1 MIKISDIHH
10 HIFEFLMESRR
21 YNPSLFFILRQLN
34 RNSRLEKG
42 YWFLGND
49 NYITLSF
56 WMGKDT
62 DTKLPR
68 VSFVINIDGTT
79 FLEIKKDIK
88 YNNFFTH
95 NFFSEIGIINK
106 SSGDV
111 ERKYYTDFKTDYM
124 KSLKSFIEKDKVIID
139 NFIKKNNQIDNHPLA
154 NGGIDFIWPESFE
167 RQLRIIDK
175 YQKIRIE
182 KEKNT
187 GYLRNFNIRK
197 FGNIRQ
203 LKIKDIPSDCRWIFL
218 TGENGAGKT
227 TILRALATAMTN
239 NNDNGIMV
247 AKNYPDF
254 NVQIGLGTINGVNK
268 ITIKGHEDFKNKNI
282 LVKGLATYGPVRL
295 ISQSSI
301 REQYVELDKNNIS
314 DLTTFGL
321 FNPIGV
327 LRDISS
333 SYVLNVKPK
342 YYEMTLKDFTDN
354 IKQNLSIILPNIEK
368 VSFVSKQEGTR
379 IIYYQKGH
387 NKKLFQKG
395 VEFEQLPSG
404 TKSLAA
410 LILDLLLRFAEQQ
423 NVSDISD
430 YSGIVLIDEIDIH
443 LHPKMQKEIVIQLSE
458 TFPNIQFIVTTHS
471 PIPILG
477 APLNSIF
484 INVYR
489 DSENKICASKLDI
502 DISSL
507 LPNTILTS
515 PIFNFHE
522 LISENHNQEERL
534 VTEED
539 YSEALF
545 YRILERKIR
554 ERDLNP
560 PT

>member
-1 MIKISDIHH
+1 MIKISDIHDQ
-10 HIFEFLMESRR
+10 IFDFLIECRR
-21 YNPSLFFILRQLN
+21 YKPGLFFILRQLN

-49 NYITLSF
+49 KYITLSF
-56 WMGKDT
+56 WMGRDT
-62 DTKLPR
+62 DTKSPR

-79 FLEIKKDIK
+79 FLEVKKDIK
-88 YNNFFTH
+88 YSNFFTSD
-95 NFFSEIGIINK
+95 FFSEIGFDKNL
-106 SSGDV
+106 GDI

-124 KSLKSFIEKDKVIID
+124 KSLKSFLDKDKVIID
-139 NFIKKNNQIDNHPLA
+139 NFIKRQNQIDNYALSH
-154 NGGIDFIWPESFE
+154 GGIDFIWPESFDK
-167 RQLRIIDK
+167 QLRIINK
-175 YQKIRIE
+175 YQKIRTE
-182 KEKNT
+182 KEKET
-187 GYLRNFNIRK
+187 GYLRSFNIRK

-203 LKIKDIPSDCRWIFL
+203 LKIKDIPPDCRWIFL

-227 TILRALATAMTN
+227 TILRALAAAITN
-239 NNDNGIMV
+239 NNDNGTQV

-268 ITIKGHEDFKNKNI
+268 ITIKGGEDFKNKNI

-295 ISQSSI
+295 ISQGSI
-301 REQYVELDKNNIS
+301 KNDYVELDKNNIS
-314 DLTTFGL
+314 NLTTFGL
-321 FNPIGV
+321 FNPIGI
-327 LRDISS
+327 LRDISG
-333 SYVLNVKPK
+333 SYVLKVKPK
-342 YYEMTLKDFTDN
+342 YYEMTLDDFTEN
-354 IKQNLSIILPNIEK
+354 IKQNLIIILPNIEK
-368 VSFVSKQEGTR
+368 VSFIRKKEGTR
-379 IIYYQKGH
+379 IIYYQKGK

-484 INVYR
+484 INVYK

-515 PIFNFHE
+515 PIFDFHE
-522 LISENHNQEERL
+522 LISENHHQEERL
-534 VTEED
+534 VTEDD

-545 YRILERKIR
+545 YRILEKKIK
-554 ERDLNP
+554 ERDIDP
-560 PT
+560 QI